1 MSTPGQRGFTVLE
14 LLLVVFVVGLVVPVV
29 LTMVIQM
36 SRGTNRINTEMVIQ
50 NEVDTASGW
59 FSRDLSQARTTDV
72 ADDPDISVNHMR
84 VGWDDKTGWAVPG
97 QEAHY
102 AEYTLSGTNLMRD
115 YDGIPTTVA
124 RYVAD
129 IQFSRDGDFISV
141 VITSSLS
148 DQGHTLSYFVTP
160 RADAGIVVE

>member
-1 MSTPGQRGFTVLE
+1 MRRQRGFTVVE
-14 LLLVVFVVGLVVPVV
+14 LLLVVFIVGLVVPVV
-29 LTMVIQM
+29 LTMVVQM
-36 SRGTNRINTEMVIQ
+36 SQGTKRINTEMVIQ
-50 NEVDTASGW
+50 NEVDIASGW
-59 FSRDLSQARTTDV
+59 FSRDLSQVRTTDIV
-72 ADDPDISVNHMR
+72 DLDPSVNSMR
-84 VGWDDKTGWAVPG
+84 VEWQDETSWALEG

-102 AEYTLSGTNLMRD
+102 AEYTLSGTDLLRN
-115 YDGIPTTVA
+115 YDGTTTTVA

-129 IQFSRDGDFISV
+129 IQFSRSGDFISV